1 MYIDVKDATKEEL
14 MNYINTNNSL
24 LPENFK
30 ITPDQIGK
38 FIVMRMGLCEKT
50 FVPMLG
56 IMLTSTSGHTKRAWG
71 VFKID
76 WYHREMYKE
85 NEYKTNLVPVGKWW
99 SCMVERAWYNDFPEG
114 LINRHDAILIE
125 DPIMAMEIA
134 DKLNEFK
141 IGEED

>member
-14 MNYINTNNSL
+14 MNYINNSL
-24 LPENFK
+24 LQDNFK
-30 ITPDQIGK
+30 INPDQIGK
-38 FIVMRMGLCEKT
+38 FIVMRMDFCEKT
-50 FVPMLG
+50 LVPMMG
-56 IMLTSTSGHTKRAWG
+56 IMLTSTSGHAKQAWG

-85 NEYKTNLVPVGKWW
+85 NEYKTNLVPIGKWW
-99 SCMVERAWYNDFPEG
+99 ACMVERAWYNDFPEG

-125 DPIMAMEIA
+125 DPIMAMELA
-134 DKLNEFK
+134 DKLNEFN